1 VHPEDLPQIEEAS
14 RRCMRDHRPL
24 EVQYRIIWPDGSL
37 HWIDTKAV
45 YLYDSDGVASR
56 MLGVVM
62 DITEHKQ
69 IEDEL
74 HESEARFRTMSNAIP
89 QLAWVAQADGYIYW
103 YNQRW
108 YDYTGTMPEQMVGW
122 GWQSVHD
129 PGVLPEA
136 MKRWQASLATG
147 AQFDMTFPMRGADGI
162 FRPFL
167 TRVIPLKDVAGRVQQ
182 WFGTATD
189 VSELEQRVAERT
201 KELADTINHL
211 QCEIWERELA
221 ESSLRDEIAGR
232 LRAVEALREKEQ
244 MLIQQSRQAAMGE
257 MIGNIAHQWRQPLNT
272 LGLFT
277 QRLGFF
283 YGQPTF
289 DKEFLDSSVAKSM
302 EIIQH
307 MSRTIDDFRNYFKP
321 DKEMCDFNVSD
332 AIKSTLSLLEGSFQN
347 PKIDIVVVEN
357 ENPVIHGFQNEFAQV
372 LLNILANAR
381 EAIIER
387 GIVDPQVT
395 ITTYI
400 ENGCS
405 VISIADNAGGIP
417 EEIIDKVFDPYFTTK
432 GPQQGTGV
440 GLFMSKTIIEKNM
453 GGTLVVR
460 NTDVGAEFKIEVGC
474 EPSN

>member
-1 VHPEDLPQIEEAS
+1 VHPEDLPLVQEAS
-14 RRCMRDHRPL
+14 RLCMRDHRPL

-45 YLYDSDGVASR
+45 YLYDSNGVASR

-62 DITEHKQ
+62 DITDHKQ
-69 IEDEL
+69 VEDEL
-74 HESEARFRTMSNAIP
+74 YESESRFRTMANAIP
-89 QLAWVAQADGYIYW
+89 QLAWVAQADGYVYW

-108 YDYTGTMPEQMVGW
+108 YDYTGTVPEQMVGW

-129 PGVLPEA
+129 PTILPKAIE
-136 MKRWQASLATG
+136 RWQASLATG
-147 AQFDMTFPMRGADGI
+147 EQFEMTFPLRGADGI

-167 TRVIPLKDVAGRVQQ
+167 SRVIPLTDAVGRVQL
-182 WFGTATD
+182 WFGTGTD
-189 VSELEQRVAERT
+189 VSELEQRVTERT
-201 KELADTINHL
+201 KELAATINHL

-221 ESSLRDEIAGR
+221 ERSLRVASAER
-232 LRAVEALREKEQ
+232 LNALKTLREKEQ

-307 MSRTIDDFRNYFKP
+307 MSKTIDDFRNYFKP
-321 DKEMCDFNVSD
+321 DKEMCNFKVCD
-332 AIKSTLSLLEGSFQN
+332 AITSTLSLLEGSFQN

-357 ENPVIHGFQNEFAQV
+357 ENPVIFGFQNEFAQV
-372 LLNILANAR
+372 LLNILVNAR
-381 EAIIER
+381 DAIIER
-387 GIVDPQVT
+387 EIIDAKVT
-395 ITTYI
+395 ITTCM
-400 ENGCS
+400 ENGCT

-417 EEIIDKVFDPYFTTK
+417 EEIINKVFDPYFTTK

-453 GGTLVVR
+453 GGALVVR

-474 EPSN
+474 GIRN